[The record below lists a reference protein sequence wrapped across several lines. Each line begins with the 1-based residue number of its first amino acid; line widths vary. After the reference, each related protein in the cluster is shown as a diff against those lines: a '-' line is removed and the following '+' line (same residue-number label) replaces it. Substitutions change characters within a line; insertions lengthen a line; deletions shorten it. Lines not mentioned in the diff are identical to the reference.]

1 LRETFLQQLKQ
12 LMEQA
17 DVDIWFADESGFEG
31 DPRPRKR
38 WDKRGRKTRVTQNGG
53 HLRMNVIGMVC
64 PRSGQFFAIE
74 ASDSDSATFQA
85 FEEQLIERL
94 DQSILDVI
102 NNPKKTQ
109 QKDCWFAQFMSNSKK
124 GIHKLFDCSTH
135 WLFNELAKIL
145 PDRLKRLCPKF
156 CS

>member
-1 LRETFLQQLKQ
+1 
-12 LMEQA
+12 
-17 DVDIWFADESGFEG
+17 
-31 DPRPRKR
+31 
-38 WDKRGRKTRVTQNGG
+38 
-53 HLRMNVIGMVC
+53 
-64 PRSGQFFAIE
+64 E
-74 ASDSDSATFQA
+74 ASHSDSATFQA